1 MLWHPE
7 CNTNNMYITNEQ
19 DLIISYCRA
28 DKDAVSCEGSINVSH
43 ILTCV
48 LTPPQPTRD
57 AGTFATPATP
67 VGVGFHQRWRAAGRR
82 RLREDGG

>member
-7 CNTNNMYITNEQ
+7 CNTNNMYITSEQ

-28 DKDAVSCEGSINVSH
+28 DKEALSCEASINVSH

-48 LTPPQPTRD
+48 LSPN
-57 AGTFATPATP
+57 
-67 VGVGFHQRWRAAGRR
+67 
-82 RLREDGG
+82 L